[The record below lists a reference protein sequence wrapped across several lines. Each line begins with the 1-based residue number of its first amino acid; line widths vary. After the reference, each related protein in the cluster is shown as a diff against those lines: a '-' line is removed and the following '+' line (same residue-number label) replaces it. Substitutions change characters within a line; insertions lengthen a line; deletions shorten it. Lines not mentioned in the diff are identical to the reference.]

1 MTKLGEISEIT
12 SKPGKR
18 LEVLEVLAET
28 VDDIKATEPGT
39 ELAVFQSDTDDDVTV
54 WIYVL
59 FSDLASRDI
68 HRTKAAQ
75 RDSFR
80 ERLRP
85 LVEGPTKQRVM
96 NVEFGKLP

>member
-12 SKPGKR
+12 AKPGKR
-18 LEVLEVLAET
+18 PQVLEILAET
-28 VDDIKATEPGT
+28 VDDIKSTEPGT
-39 ELAVFQSDTDDDVTV
+39 ELAVFQSDLEDDVTV
-54 WIYVL
+54 WIYVV
-59 FSDLASRDI
+59 FADQAARDI
-68 HRTKAAQ
+68 HRSKAAQ